1 MFNTTDTNA
10 MNHSV
15 LGIYQVQWNT
25 APGGSPSKS
34 GVYLTKNDKN
44 QSWFKY
50 FDAYWGQ
57 WYMSHAELR
66 SSTPQQAARMTA
78 SDLLS
83 HVVAWAHRTRTV

>member
-1 MFNTTDTNA
+1 MFNMTSPSPLNQ
-10 MNHSV
+10 SY

-25 APGGSPSKS
+25 APGDKPLKS
-34 GVYLTKNDKN
+34 GVYLTKNDKD

-57 WYMSHAELR
+57 WHMSHAELR
-66 SSTPQQAARMTA
+66 SSSPAQTTRNSA

-83 HVVAWAHRTRTV
+83 HVVAWAHRTRVV